1 MTFRVTVPAL
11 VTIGVL
17 ATAVAGCGSDG
28 GGSPPPTG
36 VSAAGEN
43 LPPLA
48 MPDVSG
54 LSDMVRE
61 QLLEEHRSFSQT
73 IASSTSSDA
82 ERAAAYGR
90 LGELLLAATFSDAA
104 ETCYRHAEALVPGDV
119 RWTYSLGHVYLVKG
133 DRSKAAASFE
143 RALAL
148 RPADLPSLVWLGET
162 LLDDGRPEA
171 AEPIFRKAM
180 AAAPGSAAAAFGTGR
195 AALARRAYPEAV
207 TELERA
213 LAIEARASAV
223 HYPLAMAHRGM
234 GNREK
239 AEAHLRLRGTT
250 WPSMPDPLR
259 PATGD
264 VLKSAAVQEAE
275 GISALRSGDWAAAVA
290 AFRRGLELNPGD
302 PALRHRLGTALYAGG
317 DVAGAVREFEEVAR
331 RSPEFVKAQVSLG
344 VILNLNGRYQE
355 AVGRFTKAIAVDP
368 AFPEGHL
375 GLAEAQRMSGGLDVS
390 LQHYERA
397 IALDPGLVEA
407 WIGGAQ
413 ALLGLGRR
421 QAAAEWLS
429 EARRVHPDRPELAQ
443 LAARLQ

>member
-1 MTFRVTVPAL
+1 MTFRIPVPAL

-17 ATAVAGCGSDG
+17 AIGVAGCGPDG
-28 GGSPPPTG
+28 GGAPPPT
-36 VSAAGEN
+36 SAAGES

-48 MPDVSG
+48 MPDLSG
-54 LSDMVRE
+54 LSDVVRE
-61 QLLEEHRSFSQT
+61 QLLEEHRNFSQR

-104 ETCYRHAEALVPGDV
+104 ETCFLHAQALVPGDA

-133 DRSKAAASFE
+133 DRSKAVASFE
-143 RALAL
+143 RTLAL
-148 RPADLPSLVWLGET
+148 RPADLPSLVWLAET

-180 AAAPGSAAAAFGTGR
+180 AVAPGSAAAAFGTGR

-207 TELERA
+207 SELERA

-223 HYPLAMAHRGM
+223 HYPLAMAYRGM
-234 GNREK
+234 GNREE

-264 VLKSAAVQEAE
+264 VLKSAAIQEAD
-275 GISALRSGDWAAAVA
+275 GISALRRGDWAAAVA

-302 PALRHRLGTALYAGG
+302 PALRHRLGSALYASG
-317 DVAGAVREFEEVAR
+317 DVAGAVKEFEEVAR

-375 GLAEAQRMSGGLDVS
+375 GLAEAQRMSGGLDAS

-397 IALDPGLVEA
+397 IALDPGLAEA

-429 EARRVHPDRPELAQ
+429 EARRVHPDRPELAE
-443 LAARLQ
+443 LAARLK